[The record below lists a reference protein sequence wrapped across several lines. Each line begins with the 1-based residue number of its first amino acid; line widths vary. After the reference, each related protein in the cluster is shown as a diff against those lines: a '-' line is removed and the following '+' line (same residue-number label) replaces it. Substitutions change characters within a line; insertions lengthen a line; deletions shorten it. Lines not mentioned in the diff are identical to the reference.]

1 MGVIQNIS
9 IQREKDSMVRKYFAT
24 SPLCFPAPSFMLAEP
39 SLEAVWKPR
48 NKDGIAMALL
58 TLFSVEGK
66 GEAVI
71 ASDTPNAT
79 LFFMSL
85 FEQANPCNSTDTTV
99 SVPSAI
105 W

>member
-1 MGVIQNIS
+1 
-9 IQREKDSMVRKYFAT
+9 MVRKYFAT

>member
-1 MGVIQNIS
+1 MFPLKGRKTPWSENIFLLLHCVS
-9 IQREKDSMVRKYFAT
+9 QL
-24 SPLCFPAPSFMLAEP
+24 PPSCLLSQA
-39 SLEAVWKPR
+39 WKQHSSEPR
-48 NKDGIAMALL
+48 NKDGTAGALL
-58 TLFSVEGK
+58 TLCSVEGK

-71 ASDTPNAT
+71 APDTPSAT

-85 FEQANPCNSTDTTV
+85 FEQANPHNSTDTTV